1 MHRKNSKVKIN
12 KRVRLRRNID
22 GGARLPVL
30 WCWTRRWKT
39 TACVAGPVRR
49 QTYGYLHS
57 LCQYQF
63 MLPGNRGAY
72 VNNLP
77 RTKHESAAAGVV
89 PDLPLR
95 HSATPK

>member
-1 MHRKNSKVKIN
+1 MHGKNSKVKIN
-12 KRVRLRRNID
+12 KRVRLRRNIG

-77 RTKHESAAAGVV
+77 RTKPESAAAGVV

-95 HSATPK
+95 HRATPK